1 MSCGT
6 DRIRCKIYIPDPPHP
21 PPTHGSA
28 KLSPKILYS
37 PKGFMWLHR
46 CACSIV
52 PISPCGWLKEADFRN
67 HTKNL
72 PRKQVAAKSDSSILL
87 SSARSAPES
96 RFPDLSLHV
105 RSSRARRGDAVGF
118 AHGHRGPGPAPDLLG
133 LLQQPPRPDPLVA
146 GPQGAQRIRSHHGRG
161 TVWTRCPTGRS
172 SPGSSWSVESE

>member
-1 MSCGT
+1 MATSLCLQRRSHLT
-6 DRIRCKIYIPDPPHP
+6 
-21 PPTHGSA
+21 
-28 KLSPKILYS
+28 L
-37 PKGFMWLHR
+37 
-46 CACSIV
+46 
-52 PISPCGWLKEADFRN
+52 WLKEADFRN

-96 RFPDLSLHV
+96 HFPDLSLHV

-146 GPQGAQRIRSHHGRG
+146 GPQGAQRVRSHHGRG
-161 TVWTRCPTGRS
+161 TVWKTDEQKRLDPVSNRPLVAWLKLVCRKQITEAGFCCVCQNTENSQTQNFALQSMFP
-172 SPGSSWSVESE
+172 V